1 MAQPTGRF
9 RWVVAGDVNGFFG
22 LMFDNIT
29 VLSFLSGILVFA
41 FGYPADIV
49 YGRMFPG
56 TAFGVLF
63 GDLAYT
69 WMAHRL
75 ARKTGRSDVT
85 AMPPGLDTPSTI
97 GLTLVVLGPAF
108 VSLMGNGMH
117 ERKAPLMTG
126 Y

>member
-1 MAQPTGRF
+1 MRPRGSGHRGDPECRGGGSLKEPSAGPGSDRIRSRGGCMAKESGRY

-69 WMAHRL
+69 WMAFR
-75 ARKTGRSDVT
+75 
-85 AMPPGLDTPSTI
+85 
-97 GLTLVVLGPAF
+97 
-108 VSLMGNGMH
+108 
-117 ERKAPLMTG
+117 
-126 Y
+126 